1 MIPIRANGQLAIA
14 SYQRGPDGM
23 YHAQSVQ
30 VFTVVGERIARIV
43 AFFDVSL
50 FPCSAWP
57 SRSSPGWAPP

>member
-1 MIPIRANGQLAIA
+1 LAIA

-50 FPCSAWP
+50 FPMFGLALTIE
-57 SRSSPGWAPP
+57 PGMGTAVKADR